1 MSQPTEPSLPP
12 DPQGHTS
19 GGDGAGPRFTGRG
32 ILVWLLL
39 LVLVAGVVTMQG
51 MRSGAPKP
59 GSLPEPSKV
68 SSPLLK
74 MLGRLAI
81 GMEQYASGSASTRQT
96 IEREQRKLLMQMDDG
111 AAGIIERLRIV
122 PLAGWFVGT
131 DEALARLDALDLELS
146 QLSPAEPALEQDAAT
161 LRTLLTTGSD
171 ALGAPE
177 RDELLAR
184 HGWFAEVALALDSPE
199 NDPRRLEFQRQ
210 GLAAVM
216 TLVGAGVV
224 VVAAMLTGF
233 VLLIVLLVKIDSP
246 WMRRRYLLDR
256 HFAGPLLTPYAETV
270 AVFLAGF
277 VLIQLIGHL
286 VLRLTKVD
294 VGYVLTWSLLGVAF
308 WPLARGVTREQLFR
322 ALGWHRGQGVM
333 KEVLCGVVGYL
344 AGLPLVGLSFVLS
357 FILIAIFQSKP
368 THPVMDELANP
379 TLWKVLMM
387 YSLAS
392 LWAPIVEE
400 TIFRGAFHHHL
411 RGRLPAVLAAMTS
424 GLVFAIIHP
433 QGITLVPPLMMLGVV
448 FALIREWRG
457 SLIGSMVAH
466 AMHNGFLVTM
476 MVLVFS

>member
-1 MSQPTEPSLPP
+1 MNQPIEPGDPRDPHSHMP
-12 DPQGHTS
+12 D
-19 GGDGAGPRFTGRG
+19 GGEAGGRFTGRG
-32 ILVWLLL
+32 ILAWTVL

-51 MRSGAPKP
+51 MRSAAPKP
-59 GSLPEPSKV
+59 GALPDPSKV
-68 SSPLLK
+68 SSPMLK

-81 GMEQYASGSASTRQT
+81 GMERYTSGSASTQQMV
-96 IEREQRKLLMQMDDG
+96 EREQRKILVQMDDA
-111 AAGIIERLRIV
+111 AAGIIEQMRIV

-131 DEALARLDALDLELS
+131 DEALARLGAVELELS
-146 QLSPAEPALEQDAAT
+146 QLSPLEPALEQDASA
-161 LRTLLTTGSD
+161 LRTVLTTGSD
-171 ALGAPE
+171 ALSTQE
-177 RDELLAR
+177 RDELLKR
-184 HGWFAEVALALDSPE
+184 HGWFAEVALTLDSPD

-210 GLAAVM
+210 GFAAVM
-216 TLVGAGVV
+216 TLVGAGITILL
-224 VVAAMLTGF
+224 AGLAGF
-233 VLLIVLLVKIDSP
+233 VLLVVMLVKIDSP

-256 HFAGPLLTPYAETV
+256 HLAGRELTPYAETL
-270 AVFLAGF
+270 AIFLAGF
-277 VLIQLIGHL
+277 VLVQLIGHL

-294 VGYVLTWSLLGVAF
+294 VSYVLMWSLLGVAL
-308 WPLARGVTREQLFR
+308 WPLARGVSRERLFR

-344 AGLPLVGLSFVLS
+344 AGLPLVALSFVVS
-357 FILIAIFQSKP
+357 FILIALFKSKP

-379 TLWKVLMM
+379 TVWKILAM

-400 TIFRGAFHHHL
+400 TMFRGAFHHHL
-411 RGRLPAVLAAMTS
+411 RGRLPAVLAAVVS

-457 SLIGSMVAH
+457 SLIGPMVAH

-476 MVLVFS
+476 MVLVMG